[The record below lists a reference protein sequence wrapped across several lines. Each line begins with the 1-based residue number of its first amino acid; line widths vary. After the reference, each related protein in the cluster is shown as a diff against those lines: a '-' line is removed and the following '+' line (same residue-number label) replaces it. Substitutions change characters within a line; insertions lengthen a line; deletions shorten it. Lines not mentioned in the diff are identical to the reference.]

1 MEARAKEAETLA
13 EQAEARA
20 QEAEVMGRAGKTM
33 LEQAETRNRQVQ
45 AESAQLKSLIQ
56 TEKMEKEGTHV
67 DHMFNNYL
75 FLYITS
81 WPSG

>member
-1 MEARAKEAETLA
+1 MA

-67 DHMFNNYL
+67 DHMFNNSNY
-75 FLYITS
+75 FYI
-81 WPSG
+81 